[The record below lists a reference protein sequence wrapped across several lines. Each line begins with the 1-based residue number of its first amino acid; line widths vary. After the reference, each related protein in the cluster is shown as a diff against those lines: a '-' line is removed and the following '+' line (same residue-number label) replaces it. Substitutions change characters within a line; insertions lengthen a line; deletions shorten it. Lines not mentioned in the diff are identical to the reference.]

1 MSFHIC
7 FAELTDEPRRNVLSE
22 KYSNYSIVR
31 ELKVPPTI
39 GFELIG
45 VEDGFQDV
53 DDESKALLVCPLT
66 IVCFQIGSTGF
77 EKPPPVVVE
86 RHVDVLDADVPSA
99 LSM

>member
-1 MSFHIC
+1 MPAASRSNFVTRLDA
-7 FAELTDEPRRNVLSE
+7 FVKRRRV
-22 KYSNYSIVR
+22 VR